1 MRYTHFMQ
9 DTQEIESAV
18 QALAPRWGDYGRN
31 DLDGLRATLYAL
43 DRIAL
48 MVETLTRH
56 VVADIAN
63 EEKEAN

>member
-1 MRYTHFMQ
+1 MRYERFMQ

-48 MVETLTRH
+48 MVEKLAIQ
-56 VVADIAN
+56 VVIDIAK
-63 EEKEAN
+63 EKGTN